1 VRLSDQTLCDLK
13 GIGSGG
19 SLRVRYSHPQAE
31 LFMMCRPA
39 SSMVFGRVPEVVSA
53 TGRSEVRVGVLST
66 RARISSNINA
76 TQRELHARI
85 LSFTSAPSYFR
96 STMSIPMR
104 RRFGACQRMNL
115 LLLWVAGRP
124 RASVLPPASLVV
136 TSSPSPSPS
145 SSEVLGA
152 LEREKGVAN

>member
-53 TGRSEVRVGVLST
+53 TGRSEVRVGVFRLGVALNKYCRNDDRSVWCTIGPALISASASAEALAFT
-66 RARISSNINA
+66 RH
-76 TQRELHARI
+76 E
-85 LSFTSAPSYFR
+85 
-96 STMSIPMR
+96 
-104 RRFGACQRMNL
+104 
-115 LLLWVAGRP
+115 
-124 RASVLPPASLVV
+124 
-136 TSSPSPSPS
+136 
-145 SSEVLGA
+145 SSERLT
-152 LEREKGVAN
+152 